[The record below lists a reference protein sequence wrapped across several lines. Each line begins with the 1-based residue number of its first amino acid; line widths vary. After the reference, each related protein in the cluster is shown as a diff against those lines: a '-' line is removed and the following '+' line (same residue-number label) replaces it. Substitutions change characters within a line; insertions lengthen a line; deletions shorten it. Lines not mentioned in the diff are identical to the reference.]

1 MCEYFCPWLYVTNIV
16 KFWQIDKR
24 TNVDGHAVFLP
35 PPKKPIC
42 ECEYQPNHPNNAE
55 TKRKINSSFHFF
67 SWRVF
72 ITFYTISLSASVSAA
87 VAVDISLWSYFIWIR
102 GMEWVI
108 IHSNKLIITT
118 TATTTKWNTYINE
131 IKQKQANAFNVKHV
145 VQMRNISTAGKEE
158 VPESWYIFLFLI
170 RTHIIKP
177 KKKYFFLKISE
188 MNH

>member
-1 MCEYFCPWLYVTNIV
+1 MCEYFCPQLYMTNIV

-24 TNVDGHAVFLP
+24 TNVDGHAAFLP

-72 ITFYTISLSASVSAA
+72 ITFYTISFSASVSAA

-131 IKQKQANAFNVKHV
+131 CETRRSDEKYINCRQRGSARKLVYFSFFNANIHNK
-145 VQMRNISTAGKEE
+145 T
-158 VPESWYIFLFLI
+158 
-170 RTHIIKP
+170 
-177 KKKYFFLKISE
+177 KKKYIFFSKISE